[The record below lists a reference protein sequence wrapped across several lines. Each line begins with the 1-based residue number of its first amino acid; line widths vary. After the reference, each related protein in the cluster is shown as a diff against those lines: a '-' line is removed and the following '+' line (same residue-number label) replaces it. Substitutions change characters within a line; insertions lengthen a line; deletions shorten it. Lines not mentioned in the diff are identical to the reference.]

1 MQQAANCV
9 AVAVCA
15 LSYEPEDLVSRAL
28 QRGGETKNRVGTRE
42 SNAALESTVGLNSDV
57 AGLREFSLL
66 QMEVK
71 RGQADFVPYDRAFQA
86 DLEVLEGLRSRV
98 EQ

>member
-42 SNAALESTVGLNSDV
+42 SNAALKSTVGLNSDV
-57 AGLREFSLL
+57 AGLCEFSLRKSASASEL
-66 QMEVK
+66 TQGGSDLACHFLIRLAHV
-71 RGQADFVPYDRAFQA
+71 ALAYD
-86 DLEVLEGLRSRV
+86 
-98 EQ
+98 